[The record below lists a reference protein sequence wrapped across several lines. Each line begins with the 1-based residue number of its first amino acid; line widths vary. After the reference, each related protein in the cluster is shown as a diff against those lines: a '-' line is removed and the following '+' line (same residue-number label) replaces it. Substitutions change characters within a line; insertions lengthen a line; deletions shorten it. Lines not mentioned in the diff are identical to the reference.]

1 MKLGLIGINEIGLSF
16 GLLCEKKGYD
26 VLVSNINEDYIFNL
40 NQKICITNEPLIQ
53 SMLFDTKKFSAT
65 TSNSEVIKNSDIIF
79 IFSPTPSNIDGNYDT
94 TKVFDI
100 ISDFYSL
107 SSQNVPLYNKKVVI
121 CSTTNPGEVAQIQ
134 ERLNMF
140 NIQVA
145 YNPFFTNDGEIVK
158 DIENHEMVLIG
169 GEYQELIND
178 LIRLHTELKKVLVN
192 VYTMSSKASEL
203 TKISINSFLSVKISY
218 ANMLGEI
225 ITKSGVEDE
234 VNMVL
239 NAIGGDSGIGKK
251 HMKYGFGY
259 GGPTINGDNKA
270 LKHFADS
277 IDTNTEL
284 ITTVDTFNKS
294 HISFLKEYYI
304 QKNPNKEVPFIM
316 NHITYKK
323 GTNVIEES
331 QQFQLC
337 VDLLNEGYT
346 LNVIEIP
353 EVAKKLTSLSESY
366 DNRLKFFPIGT
377 KPEGYEIK
385 LN

>member
-1 MKLGLIGINEIGLSF
+1 MKLGFIGVNDVGLSF
-16 GLLCEKKGYD
+16 GLLCEKNGYE
-26 VLVSNINEDYIFNL
+26 VLVSNMDEDYIFNL

-65 TSNSEVIKNSDIIF
+65 TSNVDVIKNSDIIF
-79 IFSPTPSNIDGNYDT
+79 IFSPTKSNIEGNYDT

-100 ISDFYSL
+100 ISEFYSM
-107 SSQNVPLYNKKVVI
+107 SSQNVPLHNKKVVI

-158 DIENHEMVLIG
+158 DIQNHEMVLIG

-178 LIRLHTELKKVLVN
+178 LIQLHTKLKKVLVN
-192 VYTMSSKASEL
+192 VYTMSSKAAEL
-203 TKISINSFLSVKISY
+203 TKISVNSFLSVKISY

-259 GGPTINGDNKA
+259 GGPTINGDNKS
-270 LKHFADS
+270 LKYFAES
-277 IDTNTEL
+277 IGVNTDL
-284 ITTVDTFNKS
+284 MSCINTSNQS
-294 HISFLKEYYI
+294 HISFIKEYYI
-304 QKNPNKEVPFIM
+304 QKNPTKEIPFVM

-323 GTNVIEES
+323 GTNIIEES

-337 VDLLNEGYT
+337 VELLNDGYSV
-346 LNVIEIP
+346 NVIEVS
-353 EVAKKLTSLSESY
+353 EVANKLNTLSESY
-366 DNRLKFFPIGT
+366 DGRLKFYKPNT
-377 KPEGYEIK
+377 KPEGI
-385 LN
+385 LINL

>member
-1 MKLGLIGINEIGLSF
+1 M
-16 GLLCEKKGYD
+16 
-26 VLVSNINEDYIFNL
+26 
-40 NQKICITNEPLIQ
+40 
-53 SMLFDTKKFSAT
+53 
-65 TSNSEVIKNSDIIF
+65 
-79 IFSPTPSNIDGNYDT
+79 
-94 TKVFDI
+94 
-100 ISDFYSL
+100 
-107 SSQNVPLYNKKVVI
+107 SSQNVPLHNKKVVI

-158 DIENHEMVLIG
+158 DIQNHEMVLIG

-178 LIRLHTELKKVLVN
+178 LIQLHTKLKKVLVN
-192 VYTMSSKASEL
+192 VYTMSSKAAEL
-203 TKISINSFLSVKISY
+203 TKISVNSFLSVKISY

-259 GGPTINGDNKA
+259 GGPTINGDNKS
-270 LKHFADS
+270 LKYFAES
-277 IDTNTEL
+277 IGVNTDL
-284 ITTVDTFNKS
+284 MSCINTSNQS
-294 HISFLKEYYI
+294 HISFIKEYYI
-304 QKNPNKEVPFIM
+304 QKNPTKEIPFVM

-323 GTNVIEES
+323 GTNIIEES

-337 VDLLNEGYT
+337 VELLNDGYSV
-346 LNVIEIP
+346 NVIEVS
-353 EVAKKLTSLSESY
+353 EVANKLNTLSESY
-366 DNRLKFFPIGT
+366 DGRLKFYKPNT
-377 KPEGYEIK
+377 KPEGI
-385 LN
+385 LINL

>member
-1 MKLGLIGINEIGLSF
+1 MKLGFIGVNDVGLSF
-16 GLLCEKKGYD
+16 GLLCEKNGYE
-26 VLVSNINEDYIFNL
+26 VLVSNMDEDYIFNL

-65 TSNSEVIKNSDIIF
+65 TSNVDVIKNSDIIF
-79 IFSPTPSNIDGNYDT
+79 IFSPTKSNIEGNYDT

-100 ISDFYSL
+100 ISEFYSM
-107 SSQNVPLYNKKVVI
+107 SSQNVPLHNKNVVI

-158 DIENHEMVLIG
+158 DIQNHEMVLIG

-178 LIRLHTELKKVLVN
+178 LIQLHTKLKKVLVN
-192 VYTMSSKASEL
+192 VYTMSSKAAEL
-203 TKISINSFLSVKISY
+203 TKISVNSFLSVKISY

-259 GGPTINGDNKA
+259 GGPTINGDNKS
-270 LKHFADS
+270 LKYFAES
-277 IDTNTEL
+277 IGVNTDL
-284 ITTVDTFNKS
+284 MSCINTSNQS
-294 HISFLKEYYI
+294 HISFIKEYYI
-304 QKNPNKEVPFIM
+304 QKNPTKEIPFVM

-323 GTNVIEES
+323 GTNIIEES

-337 VDLLNEGYT
+337 VELLNDGYSV
-346 LNVIEIP
+346 NVIEVS
-353 EVAKKLTSLSESY
+353 EVANKLNTLSESY
-366 DNRLKFFPIGT
+366 DGRLKFYKPNT
-377 KPEGYEIK
+377 KPEGI
-385 LN
+385 LINL

>member
-1 MKLGLIGINEIGLSF
+1 MKLGFIGVNDVGLSF
-16 GLLCEKKGYD
+16 GLLCEKNGYE
-26 VLVSNINEDYIFNL
+26 VLVSNMDEDYIFNL

-65 TSNSEVIKNSDIIF
+65 TSNVDVIKNSDIIF
-79 IFSPTPSNIDGNYDT
+79 IFSPTKSNIEGNYDT

-100 ISDFYSL
+100 ISEFYSM
-107 SSQNVPLYNKKVVI
+107 SSQNVPLHNKKVVI

-134 ERLNMF
+134 ERLNIF

-158 DIENHEMVLIG
+158 DIQNHEMVLIG

-178 LIRLHTELKKVLVN
+178 LIQLHTKLKKVLVN
-192 VYTMSSKASEL
+192 VYTMSSKAAEL
-203 TKISINSFLSVKISY
+203 TKISVNSFLSVKISY

-259 GGPTINGDNKA
+259 GGPTINGDNKS
-270 LKHFADS
+270 LKYFAES
-277 IDTNTEL
+277 IGVNTDL
-284 ITTVDTFNKS
+284 MSCINTSNQS
-294 HISFLKEYYI
+294 HISFIKEYYI
-304 QKNPNKEVPFIM
+304 QKNPTKEIPFVM

-323 GTNVIEES
+323 GTNIIEES

-337 VDLLNEGYT
+337 VELLNDGYSV
-346 LNVIEIP
+346 NVIEVS
-353 EVAKKLTSLSESY
+353 EVANKLNTLSESY
-366 DNRLKFFPIGT
+366 DGRLKFYKPNT
-377 KPEGYEIK
+377 KPEGI
-385 LN
+385 LINL

>member
-1 MKLGLIGINEIGLSF
+1 MKLGFIGVNDVGLSF
-16 GLLCEKKGYD
+16 GLLCEKNGYE
-26 VLVSNINEDYIFNL
+26 VLVSNMDEDYIFNL

-65 TSNSEVIKNSDIIF
+65 TSNVDVIKNSDIIF
-79 IFSPTPSNIDGNYDT
+79 IFSPTKSNIEGNYDT

-100 ISDFYSL
+100 ISEFYSM
-107 SSQNVPLYNKKVVI
+107 SSQNVPLHNKKVVI

-140 NIQVA
+140 NIKVA

-158 DIENHEMVLIG
+158 DIQNHEMVLIG

-178 LIRLHTELKKVLVN
+178 LIQLHTKLKKVLVN
-192 VYTMSSKASEL
+192 VYTMSSKAAEL
-203 TKISINSFLSVKISY
+203 TKISVNSFLSVKISY

-259 GGPTINGDNKA
+259 GGPTINGDNKS
-270 LKHFADS
+270 LKYFAES
-277 IDTNTEL
+277 IGVNTDL
-284 ITTVDTFNKS
+284 MSCINTSNQS
-294 HISFLKEYYI
+294 HISFIKEYYI
-304 QKNPNKEVPFIM
+304 QKNPTKEIPFVM

-323 GTNVIEES
+323 GTNIIEES

-337 VDLLNEGYT
+337 VELLNDGYSV
-346 LNVIEIP
+346 NVIEVS
-353 EVAKKLTSLSESY
+353 EVANKLNTLSESY
-366 DNRLKFFPIGT
+366 DGRLKFYKPNT
-377 KPEGYEIK
+377 KPEGI
-385 LN
+385 LINL